1 MIPVSRLELILKSE
15 RPLTKEQRQ
24 AILYYLAKLREMAKY
39 QKSEYCNPLM

>member
-24 AILYYLAKLREMAKY
+24 AILYYLAKLRDMAKY
-39 QKSEYCNPLM
+39 QKAEYCNPLM